1 MKHERSA
8 STTSSASSASSQY
21 RDTDSNASNT
31 GKGHSRKSSRHNT
44 KTKSVAAFIFR
55 RDFRLHDNTALIKL
69 AHEAQRA
76 SVPILPLFFFNPTE
90 CEAKLNPYFGHF
102 CFKFMCESLNDLDEA
117 QLNGRLVCLRGS
129 DEQCLKQIEKSGLHL
144 SMIGFNCDY
153 TPFSMVR
160 DERLE

>member
-8 STTSSASSASSQY
+8 STTSSASSHS
-21 RDTDSNASNT
+21 DTDSNASKT
-31 GKGHSRKSSRHNT
+31 GKNHSTKLPLHNT
-44 KTKSVAAFIFR
+44 NKKSVAAFIFR

-76 SVPILPLFFFNPTE
+76 SVPILPLFFFNPIE
-90 CEAKLNPYFGHF
+90 CEAKQNSYFSHF
-102 CFKFMCESLNDLDEA
+102 SFKFMCESLIDLDEA

-129 DEQCLKQIEKSGLHL
+129 DEQCLKQIEKSGLRL

-153 TPFSMVR
+153 TPFAMVR